1 MNPFQ
6 MMAVAAL
13 TASVFWCYQQWRD
26 YRTMVRAVSSIYV
39 RLPCPSWDELHLVGE
54 YTQVEEMRVWYNQ
67 EINVDDDWKA
77 SHK

>member
-1 MNPFQ
+1 
-6 MMAVAAL
+6 
-13 TASVFWCYQQWRD
+13 
-26 YRTMVRAVSSIYV
+26 MVRAVSSIYV